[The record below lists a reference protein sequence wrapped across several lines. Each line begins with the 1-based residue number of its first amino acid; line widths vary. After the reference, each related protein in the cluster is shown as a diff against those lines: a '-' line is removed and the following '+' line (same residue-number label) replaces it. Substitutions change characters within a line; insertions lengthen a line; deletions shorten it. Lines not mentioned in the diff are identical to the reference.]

1 MSKSHLRAATVGGS
15 ADEIETAF
23 YEALQSGD
31 LERLMA
37 CWANEEDIICVHPG
51 GPRLIG
57 AVAIRNSFEFMFSH
71 GPIRSFPERLHKL
84 ETITSAVHNL
94 IERVEIYTADGAQI
108 AFVTSTNVYMRT
120 AQGWR
125 MVAHHASPGTP
136 PEIHSDLDTPTL
148 LH

>member
-1 MSKSHLRAATVGGS
+1 MRAATVGGS
-15 ADEIETAF
+15 ADEVEAAF
-23 YEALQSGD
+23 YEALQAGD

-57 AVAIRNSFEFMFSH
+57 AMAIRNSFEIMFGH

-94 IERVEIYTADGAQI
+94 IERVEIYTAEGAQI

-120 AQGWR
+120 AEGWR

-136 PEIHSDLDTPTL
+136 PEIHSDIDTPTI

>member
-1 MSKSHLRAATVGGS
+1 LSKSHLRAATVGGS
-15 ADEIETAF
+15 ADEVEVAF
-23 YEALQSGD
+23 YEALQAGD

-37 CWANEEDIICVHPG
+37 CWANEEEIICVHPG

-57 AVAIRNSFEFMFSH
+57 AVAIRNSFEIMFGH

-94 IERVEIYTADGAQI
+94 IERVEIFTAEGAQI

-120 AQGWR
+120 AEGWR

-136 PEIHSDLDTPTL
+136 PEIHSDIDTPTT

>member
-1 MSKSHLRAATVGGS
+1 LSKSHLRAATVGGS

-23 YEALQSGD
+23 YEALQAGD

-57 AVAIRNSFEFMFSH
+57 AMAIRNSFEIMFSH

-136 PEIHSDLDTPTL
+136 PEIHSDIDTPTL

>member
-15 ADEIETAF
+15 ADEVEAAF
-23 YEALQSGD
+23 YEALQAGD

-57 AVAIRNSFEFMFSH
+57 AMAIRNSFEIMFGH

-94 IERVEIYTADGAQI
+94 IERVEIFTAEGAQI

-120 AQGWR
+120 AEGWR

-136 PEIHSDLDTPTL
+136 PEIHSDIDTPTI

>member
-15 ADEIETAF
+15 ADEVEAAF
-23 YEALQSGD
+23 YEALQAGD

-57 AVAIRNSFEFMFSH
+57 AVAIRNSFEIMFSH

-136 PEIHSDLDTPTL
+136 PEIHSDIDTPTI

>member
-23 YEALQSGD
+23 YEALQAGD

-57 AVAIRNSFEFMFSH
+57 AVAIRNSFEIMFSH

-94 IERVEIYTADGAQI
+94 IERVESYTADGAQI

-136 PEIHSDLDTPTL
+136 PEIHSDIDTPTI

>member
-57 AVAIRNSFEFMFSH
+57 AMAIRNSFEIMFSH

-136 PEIHSDLDTPTL
+136 PEIHSDIDTPTI

>member
-1 MSKSHLRAATVGGS
+1 MRAATVGGS
-15 ADEIETAF
+15 ADEVETAF
-23 YEALQSGD
+23 YEALQAGD

-57 AVAIRNSFEFMFSH
+57 AVAIRNSFEIMFTH

-136 PEIHSDLDTPTL
+136 PEIHSDIDTPTI

>member
-1 MSKSHLRAATVGGS
+1 LSKSHLRAATVGGS

-23 YEALQSGD
+23 YEALQAGD

-57 AVAIRNSFEFMFSH
+57 AMAIRNSFEIMFSH

-136 PEIHSDLDTPTL
+136 PEIHSDIDAPTI

>member
-1 MSKSHLRAATVGGS
+1 MEA
-15 ADEIETAF
+15 AF
-23 YEALQSGD
+23 YEALQAGD
-31 LERLMA
+31 IVRLMA
-37 CWANEEDIICVHPG
+37 CWANEEDMVCVHPG

-57 AVAIRNSFEFMFSH
+57 AVAIRNSFEQMFSH

-94 IERVEIYTADGAQI
+94 IARVEIFTSEGKQV

-120 AQGWR
+120 AEGWR

-136 PEIHSDLDTPTL
+136 QDAVDVGVKPTV

>member
-15 ADEIETAF
+15 ADEVEAAF
-23 YEALQSGD
+23 YEALQTGD

-57 AVAIRNSFEFMFSH
+57 AMAIRNSFEIMFSH

-136 PEIHSDLDTPTL
+136 PEIHSDIDTPTI

>member
-1 MSKSHLRAATVGGS
+1 MRAATVGGS
-15 ADEIETAF
+15 ADEVEAAF
-23 YEALQSGD
+23 YEALQTGD

-57 AVAIRNSFEFMFSH
+57 AVAIRNSFEIMFSH

-120 AQGWR
+120 AEGWR

-136 PEIHSDLDTPTL
+136 PEIHSDIDTPTI

>member
-57 AVAIRNSFEFMFSH
+57 AMAIRNSFEIMFSH

-120 AQGWR
+120 AEGWR

-136 PEIHSDLDTPTL
+136 PEIHSDIDTPTI

>member
-1 MSKSHLRAATVGGS
+1 MRAATVGGS
-15 ADEIETAF
+15 ADEVEAAF
-23 YEALQSGD
+23 YEALQAGD

-57 AVAIRNSFEFMFSH
+57 AVAIRNSFEIMFSH

-94 IERVEIYTADGAQI
+94 IERVEIYTAEGAQI

-120 AQGWR
+120 AEGWR

-136 PEIHSDLDTPTL
+136 PEIHSDIDTPTI

>member
-57 AVAIRNSFEFMFSH
+57 AVAIRNSFEIMFSH

-136 PEIHSDLDTPTL
+136 PEIHSDIDTPTI

>member
-15 ADEIETAF
+15 ADEVEAAF
-23 YEALQSGD
+23 YEALQAGD

-37 CWANEEDIICVHPG
+37 GWANEEDIICVHPG

-57 AVAIRNSFEFMFSH
+57 AVAIRNSFEIMFGH

-94 IERVEIYTADGAQI
+94 IERVEIYTAEGAQI

-120 AQGWR
+120 AEGWR

-136 PEIHSDLDTPTL
+136 PEIHSDIDTPTT

>member
-1 MSKSHLRAATVGGS
+1 LSKTHLRAATVGGS

-23 YEALQSGD
+23 YEALQAGD

-57 AVAIRNSFEFMFSH
+57 AVAIRNSFEIMFSH

-136 PEIHSDLDTPTL
+136 PEIHSDIDAPTI

>member
-57 AVAIRNSFEFMFSH
+57 AVAIRNSFEIMFSH

-120 AQGWR
+120 AEGWR

-136 PEIHSDLDTPTL
+136 PEIHSDIDTLTL

>member
-1 MSKSHLRAATVGGS
+1 LSKTHLRAATVGGS

-23 YEALQSGD
+23 YEALQAGD

-57 AVAIRNSFEFMFSH
+57 AVAIRNSFEIMFSH

-136 PEIHSDLDTPTL
+136 PEIHSDIDTPTI

>member
-1 MSKSHLRAATVGGS
+1 LRAATVGGS
-15 ADEIETAF
+15 ADEVETAF
-23 YEALQSGD
+23 YEALQAGD

-57 AVAIRNSFEFMFSH
+57 AVAIRNSFEIMFTH

-136 PEIHSDLDTPTL
+136 PEIHSDIDTPTI

>member
-1 MSKSHLRAATVGGS
+1 LSKTHLRAATVGGS

-23 YEALQSGD
+23 YEALQAGD

-57 AVAIRNSFEFMFSH
+57 AMAIRNSFEIMFSH

-136 PEIHSDLDTPTL
+136 PEIHSDIDTPTI

>member
-1 MSKSHLRAATVGGS
+1 MRAATVGGS
-15 ADEIETAF
+15 ADEVEAAF
-23 YEALQSGD
+23 YEALQAGD

-57 AVAIRNSFEFMFSH
+57 AVAIRNSFEIMFSH

-84 ETITSAVHNL
+84 ETITGAVHNL
-94 IERVEIYTADGAQI
+94 IERVEIYTAEGAQI

-120 AQGWR
+120 AEGWR

-136 PEIHSDLDTPTL
+136 PELHSDIDTPTI

>member
-1 MSKSHLRAATVGGS
+1 LRAATVGGS
-15 ADEIETAF
+15 ADEVEAAF
-23 YEALQSGD
+23 YEALQAGD
-31 LERLMA
+31 LGRVMA

-57 AVAIRNSFEFMFSH
+57 AVAIRNSFEIMFGH

-94 IERVEIYTADGAQI
+94 IERVEIFTAEGAQI

-120 AQGWR
+120 AEGWR

-136 PEIHSDLDTPTL
+136 PEIHRDIDAPTT

>member
-1 MSKSHLRAATVGGS
+1 LSKSHLRAATVGGS

-23 YEALQSGD
+23 YEALQAGD
-31 LERLMA
+31 LGRVMA

-57 AVAIRNSFEFMFSH
+57 AVAIRNSFEIMFGH

-94 IERVEIYTADGAQI
+94 IERVEIFTAEGAQI

-120 AQGWR
+120 AEGWR

-136 PEIHSDLDTPTL
+136 PEIHSDIDTPTI

>member
-1 MSKSHLRAATVGGS
+1 MRAATVGGS
-15 ADEIETAF
+15 ADEVEAAF
-23 YEALQSGD
+23 YEALQAGD

-57 AVAIRNSFEFMFSH
+57 AVAIRNSFEIMFSH

-94 IERVEIYTADGAQI
+94 IERIEIFTAEGAQI

-120 AQGWR
+120 AEGWR

-136 PEIHSDLDTPTL
+136 PEIHSDIDAPTM

>member
-1 MSKSHLRAATVGGS
+1 MSKTHLRAATVGGS

-23 YEALQSGD
+23 YEALQAGD

-57 AVAIRNSFEFMFSH
+57 AMAIRNSFEIMFSH

-136 PEIHSDLDTPTL
+136 PEIHSDIDTPTI

>member
-23 YEALQSGD
+23 YEALQTGD

-57 AVAIRNSFEFMFSH
+57 AVAIRNSFEIMFSH

-136 PEIHSDLDTPTL
+136 PEIHSDIDTPTL

>member
-1 MSKSHLRAATVGGS
+1 MRAATVGGS
-15 ADEIETAF
+15 ADEVEAAF
-23 YEALQSGD
+23 YEALQAGD

-57 AVAIRNSFEFMFSH
+57 AVAIRNSFEIMFSH

-94 IERVEIYTADGAQI
+94 IERVEIYTAEGAQI

-120 AQGWR
+120 AEGWR
-125 MVAHHASPGTP
+125 MVAHHASPGTAASHAEAHDAP
-136 PEIHSDLDTPTL
+136 KV

>member
-57 AVAIRNSFEFMFSH
+57 VVAIRNSFEIMFSH

-136 PEIHSDLDTPTL
+136 PEIHSDIDTPTL

>member
-1 MSKSHLRAATVGGS
+1 MRAATVGGS
-15 ADEIETAF
+15 ADEVEAAF
-23 YEALQSGD
+23 YEALQAGD

-57 AVAIRNSFEFMFSH
+57 AMAIRNSFEIMFGH

-94 IERVEIYTADGAQI
+94 IERVEIFTAEGAQI

-120 AQGWR
+120 AEGWR

-136 PEIHSDLDTPTL
+136 PEIHSDIDTPTT

>member
-1 MSKSHLRAATVGGS
+1 LSKSHLRAATVGGS

-23 YEALQSGD
+23 YEALQAGD

-57 AVAIRNSFEFMFSH
+57 AVAIRNSFEIMFSH

-136 PEIHSDLDTPTL
+136 PEIHSDIDTPTI

>member
-1 MSKSHLRAATVGGS
+1 MRAATVGGS
-15 ADEIETAF
+15 ADEVEAAF
-23 YEALQSGD
+23 YEALQAGD

-57 AVAIRNSFEFMFSH
+57 AVAIRNSFEIMFSH

-94 IERVEIYTADGAQI
+94 IERVEIFTAEGAQI

-120 AQGWR
+120 AEGWR

-136 PEIHSDLDTPTL
+136 PEIHSDIDAPTM

>member
-15 ADEIETAF
+15 ADEVEAAF
-23 YEALQSGD
+23 YEALQAGD

-37 CWANEEDIICVHPG
+37 CWANEEEIICVHPG

-57 AVAIRNSFEFMFSH
+57 AVAIRNSFEIMFGH

-94 IERVEIYTADGAQI
+94 IERVEIYTAEGAQI

-120 AQGWR
+120 AEGWR
-125 MVAHHASPGTP
+125 MVAHHPSPGTP
-136 PEIHSDLDTPTL
+136 PEIHSDIDTPTI

>member
-15 ADEIETAF
+15 ADEVEAAF
-23 YEALQSGD
+23 YEALQAGD

-57 AVAIRNSFEFMFSH
+57 AMAIRNSFEIMFGH

-94 IERVEIYTADGAQI
+94 IERVEIFTAEGAQI

-120 AQGWR
+120 AEGWR

-136 PEIHSDLDTPTL
+136 PEIHSDIDTPTT

>member
-15 ADEIETAF
+15 ADEVEAAF
-23 YEALQSGD
+23 YEALQAGD

-37 CWANEEDIICVHPG
+37 CWANEEEIICVHPG

-57 AVAIRNSFEFMFSH
+57 AVAIRNSFEIMFGH

-94 IERVEIYTADGAQI
+94 IERVEIFTAEGAQI

-120 AQGWR
+120 AEGWR

-136 PEIHSDLDTPTL
+136 PEIHSDIDTPTI

>member
-1 MSKSHLRAATVGGS
+1 MRAATVGGS
-15 ADEIETAF
+15 ADEVETGF

-31 LERLMA
+31 IERLMA

-57 AVAIRNSFEFMFSH
+57 AVAIRHSFEIMFGH

-94 IERVEIYTADGAQI
+94 IERVEIYTAEGAQI

-120 AQGWR
+120 AEGWR

-136 PEIHSDLDTPTL
+136 PEIHSDIDTPTI

>member
-15 ADEIETAF
+15 ADEVEAAF
-23 YEALQSGD
+23 YEALQAGD

-57 AVAIRNSFEFMFSH
+57 AVAIRNSFEIMFSH

-94 IERVEIYTADGAQI
+94 IERVQIYTADGAQI

-136 PEIHSDLDTPTL
+136 PEIHSDIDTPTI

>member
-1 MSKSHLRAATVGGS
+1 MRAATVGGS
-15 ADEIETAF
+15 ADEVEAAF
-23 YEALQSGD
+23 YEALQAGD

-57 AVAIRNSFEFMFSH
+57 AMAIRNSFEIMFGH

-94 IERVEIYTADGAQI
+94 IERVEIFTAEGAQI

-120 AQGWR
+120 AEGWR

-136 PEIHSDLDTPTL
+136 PEIHSDIDTPTI

>member
-1 MSKSHLRAATVGGS
+1 MRAATVGGS
-15 ADEIETAF
+15 ADEVEAAF
-23 YEALQSGD
+23 YEALQAGD

-57 AVAIRNSFEFMFSH
+57 AVAIRNSFEIMFSH

-94 IERVEIYTADGAQI
+94 IERVEIYTAEGAQI

-120 AQGWR
+120 AEGWR

-136 PEIHSDLDTPTL
+136 PEIHSDIDAPTM

>member
-1 MSKSHLRAATVGGS
+1 
-15 ADEIETAF
+15 
-23 YEALQSGD
+23 
-31 LERLMA
+31 
-37 CWANEEDIICVHPG
+37 
-51 GPRLIG
+51 
-57 AVAIRNSFEFMFSH
+57 VAIRNSFEIMFSH

-94 IERVEIYTADGAQI
+94 IERVEIFSAEGVQI

-120 AQGWR
+120 AEGWR

-136 PEIHSDLDTPTL
+136 PEIHSDIDTPTT